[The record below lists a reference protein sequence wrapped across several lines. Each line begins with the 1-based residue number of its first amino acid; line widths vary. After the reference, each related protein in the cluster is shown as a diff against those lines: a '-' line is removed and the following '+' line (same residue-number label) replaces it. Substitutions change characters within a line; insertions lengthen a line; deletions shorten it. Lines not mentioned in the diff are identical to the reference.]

1 MRRAD
6 VTASG
11 LRGAGA
17 IDEVKNAI
25 TRCGQ
30 QQVSE
35 FLTPATRAASLKQPL
50 SDQTKEE
57 ARTLVKGKGREKL
70 TRLLFLRGPMRT
82 NTPKVKKVTPAQAT
96 GGKTYSFFSSRTHAH
111 TYAKGWAR
119 KDPFS
124 VCIGRLLPRGVSRG
138 ASGVAG
144 AKMRFLGAT
153 HASSS

>member
-17 IDEVKNAI
+17 IDEVKNAT

-50 SDQTKEE
+50 SDQAKEE

-70 TRLLFLRGPMRT
+70 TRLFFLRGPMRT

-96 GGKTYSFFSSRTHAH
+96 GRKTYSFFFFVDTCAH
-111 TYAKGWAR
+111 ICQRVSAKRPVLGLHRAAVAAR
-119 KDPFS
+119 
-124 VCIGRLLPRGVSRG
+124 GL
-138 ASGVAG
+138 
-144 AKMRFLGAT
+144 
-153 HASSS
+153 